1 MNVMIMFRKWKI
13 SYQIGIN
20 IFLQNDYWRPKLD
33 INIFIQTKGITSVI
47 KIWTQANEK
56 LYDNIFLK
64 CISSLDSH
72 PRDNR
77 SNLSLDRIN
86 AREEPLKMTNIFEPI
101 YSYLIIA

>member
-1 MNVMIMFRKWKI
+1 MNVMFKFRKWKI

-20 IFLQNDYWRPKLD
+20 LFLQNDYWRPKLD
-33 INIFIQTKGITSVI
+33 INISIQTKGITSVI
-47 KIWTQANEK
+47 KIWTQANKK

-64 CISSLDSH
+64 YISCVNSN

-77 SNLSLDRIN
+77 SNLLLDRIN
-86 AREEPLKMTNIFEPI
+86 PREEQLKMTNIFEPI

>member
-1 MNVMIMFRKWKI
+1 MLWSCLENGKLVTKLALTY
-13 SYQIGIN
+13 SYKK
-20 IFLQNDYWRPKLD
+20 DYWRPKLD

-47 KIWTQANEK
+47 KIWTQANKK

-64 CISSLDSH
+64 YISCVNSH

-77 SNLSLDRIN
+77 SNLLLDRIN
-86 AREEPLKMTNIFEPI
+86 PREEQLKMTNIFEPI